1 MSKLPSSEHRDH
13 PTLTIQDGYGQNRE
27 AVMERNN
34 IVIGREPDC
43 DVVIGDQNVS
53 RHHAVI
59 SREEEGF
66 FIKDLNSANGTFVNS
81 QPVTMQLIKH
91 MDIIQMGG
99 AMLVFNDPNNPEF
112 ARKNIPIPVTTQAMI
127 TAPTEAFRKSSA
139 NWRTISRAY
148 SRVTPM

>member
-66 FIKDLNSANGTFVNS
+66 FI
-81 QPVTMQLIKH
+81 
-91 MDIIQMGG
+91 
-99 AMLVFNDPNNPEF
+99 
-112 ARKNIPIPVTTQAMI
+112 
-127 TAPTEAFRKSSA
+127 
-139 NWRTISRAY
+139 
-148 SRVTPM
+148 